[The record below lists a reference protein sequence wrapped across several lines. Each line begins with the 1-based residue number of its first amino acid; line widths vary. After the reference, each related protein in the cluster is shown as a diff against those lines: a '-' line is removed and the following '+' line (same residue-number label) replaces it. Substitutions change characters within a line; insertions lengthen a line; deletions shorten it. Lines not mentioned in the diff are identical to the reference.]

1 MASYW
6 PLKDKKISLK
16 GKKIS
21 QLSSAVKTW
30 KKNPPSTLILFIK
43 TFFFRGFSL
52 IFLAKNHTP
61 HVKSMEEDG
70 KLGPKHV
77 TTVEL
82 CR

>member
-1 MASYW
+1 ME
-6 PLKDKKISLK
+6 
-16 GKKIS
+16 
-21 QLSSAVKTW
+21 
-30 KKNPPSTLILFIK
+30 KNPPSTLILFIK
-43 TFFFRGFSL
+43 TFCSRGFSL